1 MKRKIIGLSLGLLG
15 VFLLTTFTA
24 SQATGWKLEKK
35 LNPDEK
41 GLWVSMSDKEITGI
55 LRKKLQRVN
64 RRVRL

>member
-1 MKRKIIGLSLGLLG
+1 MKRNITALAILWI
-15 VFLLTTFTA
+15 VFLLPTFTA